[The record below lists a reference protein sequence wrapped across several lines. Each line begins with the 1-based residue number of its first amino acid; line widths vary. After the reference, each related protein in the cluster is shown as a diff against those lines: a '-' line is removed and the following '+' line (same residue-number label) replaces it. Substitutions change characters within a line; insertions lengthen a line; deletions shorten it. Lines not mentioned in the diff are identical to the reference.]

1 MTNAE
6 YALLSILAAAGG
18 DAVERDAISEQVF
31 RRPWRPD
38 DRAVDSLVKRVRRKL
53 PPDAI
58 QSVRSVG
65 YALTIAL
72 ETGSAHVQICAPH
85 IVATS

>member
-1 MTNAE
+1 MTHAE

-18 DAVERDAISEQVF
+18 DAVERDAISDQVF

-58 QSVRSVG
+58 PSVRSVG
-65 YALTIAL
+65 
-72 ETGSAHVQICAPH
+72 
-85 IVATS
+85 